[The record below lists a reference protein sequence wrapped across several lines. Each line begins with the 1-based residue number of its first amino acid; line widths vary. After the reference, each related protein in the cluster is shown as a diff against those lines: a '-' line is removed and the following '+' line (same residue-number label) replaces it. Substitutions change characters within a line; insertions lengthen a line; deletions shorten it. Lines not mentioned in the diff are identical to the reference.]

1 MTTEEFVNHLRQTGS
16 GSLTCRN
23 VVGNLW
29 TRRYTFD
36 GEKFYAHTE
45 AHGLGLLA
53 GAAAE
58 REACARLVQDFKTDS
73 PPGTIC
79 HWGEALA
86 RIIRKRGNA

>member
-45 AHGLGLLA
+45 AHGSFA
-53 GAAAE
+53 REVEIHASEIE
-58 REACARLVQDFKTDS
+58 RDVRRTMEVIDRVRREEFA
-73 PPGTIC
+73 
-79 HWGEALA
+79 
-86 RIIRKRGNA
+86 